1 MLGRYLRNI
10 MPARQACLYLQGT
23 THLELA
29 HRPTTKAN
37 GLSLA
42 PGFTVQVQEDNHD
55 TTPRPCLHSCRQKNK
70 ALFLFR
76 MRATYDNRPGL
87 VACSGR
93 PHHRPPES
101 PIYVQHISLTCLQ
114 HATPPLIFRSGLHRL
129 WNTCQTPALQTNR
142 RVVRRR
148 TEYS

>member
-42 PGFTVQVQEDNHD
+42 PGITVLAQAEERG
-55 TTPRPCLHSCRQKNK
+55 TAPRPLSS
-70 ALFLFR
+70 FLS
-76 MRATYDNRPGL
+76 
-87 VACSGR
+87 VK
-93 PHHRPPES
+93 
-101 PIYVQHISLTCLQ
+101 
-114 HATPPLIFRSGLHRL
+114 
-129 WNTCQTPALQTNR
+129 
-142 RVVRRR
+142 
-148 TEYS
+148 EYSSSHLFPLRIDACNL